1 MRPRALVLGV
11 ALLATLA
18 ASWWAVLVEDEA
30 TTSLLP
36 QAPRPAP
43 SGRASGPSAEE
54 DSGAAGVDALRVRR
68 EAWPAWAAG
77 ILQPMSFTAPAPP
90 PAPLAVS
97 EPSAPPLPFRY
108 VGAIEEGGERAVI
121 LTEDDAVHIVRARE
135 RIGERYRIERISATA
150 IEFTYLPLMQRQ
162 RLGTSRH
169 EQYQ

>member
-1 MRPRALVLGV
+1 MRPRAVVLGV

-43 SGRASGPSAEE
+43 SGRAFEPSAG
-54 DSGAAGVDALRVRR
+54 DSGSAGMDALRVRR

-77 ILQPMSFTAPAPP
+77 ILQPMSFTPPAPP
-90 PAPLAVS
+90 PAPRAAG
-97 EPSAPPLPFRY
+97 EPAAPPLPFRY

-121 LTEDDAVHIVRARE
+121 LTDGDAVHIVRARE
-135 RIGERYRIERISATA
+135 RVGERYRVERISATE